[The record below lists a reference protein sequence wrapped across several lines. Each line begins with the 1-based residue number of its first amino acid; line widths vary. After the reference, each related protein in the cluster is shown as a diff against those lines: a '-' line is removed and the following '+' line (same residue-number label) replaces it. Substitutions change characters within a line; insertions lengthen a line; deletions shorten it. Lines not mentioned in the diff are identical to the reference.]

1 MGTAETVGASRRS
14 AVFAPVSRC
23 VALQAGASVTGRW
36 TAEEAKHRAFSAMAS
51 FAFVVRFSA
60 SGRNRTT
67 NAACGL
73 SPHPF
78 LNAKSATSVSAFGE
92 NSSCFLAFR
101 LQTKPAA
108 LGFRLG
114 DFEIQERRVR

>member
-1 MGTAETVGASRRS
+1 MS
-14 AVFAPVSRC
+14 
-23 VALQAGASVTGRW
+23 QGRW
-36 TAEEAKHRAFSAMAS
+36 ESGKAEHRAFGAMAS
-51 FAFVVRFSA
+51 FAFEVRFSA
-60 SGRNRTT
+60 SGRNRSP

-78 LNAKSATSVSAFGE
+78 LNAKSAASVSASGE

-114 DFEIQERRVR
+114 DFEILERGIR

>member
-1 MGTAETVGASRRS
+1 M
-14 AVFAPVSRC
+14 SRC
-23 VALQAGASVTGRW
+23 VVSQEGERVVGRRRFGE
-36 TAEEAKHRAFSAMAS
+36 AEHRAFGAMAS

-60 SGRNRTT
+60 SGRNRSP

-78 LNAKSATSVSAFGE
+78 LNAKPATSVSAFGE